1 MTEKTVINIDD
12 VPLVDRGNGKQFA
25 VKWGRVGPLV
35 GLNGL
40 GCAVH
45 VVPPGK
51 KAFPF
56 HRHHVQDELFFV
68 VSGEGEYRFGEKIV
82 PVRRGDIVAAPAGT
96 QAHQLINTGSDDLRY
111 LGISTVG
118 GVDVVDYPDS
128 TKIAVAGGREE
139 RRLQDCNLCLSRPHR
154 AGRLLRRRGR
164 LSRPFGS
171 SLVMVV
177 LFDVPFTSESG
188 HQVSVLG
195 CPPSGIG
202 GSN

>member
-45 VVPPGK
+45 IVPPGK

-68 VSGEGEYRFGEKIV
+68 VW
-82 PVRRGDIVAAPAGT
+82 
-96 QAHQLINTGSDDLRY
+96 QLC
-111 LGISTVG
+111 
-118 GVDVVDYPDS
+118 
-128 TKIAVAGGREE
+128 
-139 RRLQDCNLCLSRPHR
+139 QCLKRVCR
-154 AGRLLRRRGR
+154 AGFALPRECPGWR
-164 LSRPFGS
+164 
-171 SLVMVV
+171 
-177 LFDVPFTSESG
+177 DV
-188 HQVSVLG
+188 
-195 CPPSGIG
+195 C
-202 GSN
+202 